1 MKMRAL
7 HTQTYGRLWK
17 KCWGMFTELNALTE
31 KLEDSHTNE
40 SREHVRTPE
49 KKERDLPSEPK
60 EATKDL
66 QSAHRTTGSPWD
78 HGWVEHNISSKV
90 LCQQEQGQRNPADQ
104 RLGSVPVV
112 PTPTIFL
119 LSPAEATKDSIMLS
133 TPQDLGVTLGSLV
146 SGTQH
151 QLQRIT

>member
-1 MKMRAL
+1 
-7 HTQTYGRLWK
+7 
-17 KCWGMFTELNALTE
+17 MFTELNALTE

-78 HGWVEHNISSKV
+78 HG
-90 LCQQEQGQRNPADQ
+90 
-104 RLGSVPVV
+104 
-112 PTPTIFL
+112 
-119 LSPAEATKDSIMLS
+119 
-133 TPQDLGVTLGSLV
+133 
-146 SGTQH
+146 
-151 QLQRIT
+151 